1 MGRRQKRELKQNLT
15 EETELK
21 PKSIP
26 PGTAARC
33 GCGMLR
39 RMATWE
45 EALPIGNGR
54 LGAMVYGSTGLETIR
69 LNEDSL
75 WYGGPGRAA
84 NPDVRPYL
92 DEIRG
97 LLRDG
102 RQAEAEH
109 LARMAMTASPK
120 YEQPYQPLGDLM
132 LKPLNGATQ
141 VEDYER
147 ELDLERAVVNVSYHA
162 DGVNYHRQYFVSEP
176 DGVLV
181 IRLTADRPGAL
192 TFAVNLMRRPFDGG
206 CRALADGTGTVVM
219 NGECGADG
227 VRFSAAFRAAHEGEW
242 CGTSGILYP
251 WKARP
256 R

>member
-1 MGRRQKRELKQNLT
+1 MRAANEREWKDGPEAKEGAQAKFDGGNGIGAKSNTARHGRLLRLWY
-15 EETELK
+15 
-21 PKSIP
+21 
-26 PGTAARC
+26 AAP
-33 GCGMLR
+33 
-39 RMATWE
+39 AAKWE

-84 NPDVRPYL
+84 NPDARPYL

-132 LKPLNGATQ
+132 LKPLKDAAP

-147 ELDLERAVVNVSYHA
+147 ELDLERAVVNVTYHA
-162 DGVNYHRQYFVSEP
+162 DGVNCRLAVFRQRTGRGAGHPS
-176 DGVLV
+176 DGRPPRRVDLCRQFDAPSLRR
-181 IRLTADRPGAL
+181 RLPGPCRRHGRHERG
-192 TFAVNLMRRPFDGG
+192 MRRGRRSFQRRVP
-206 CRALADGTGTVVM
+206 R
-219 NGECGADG
+219 
-227 VRFSAAFRAAHEGEW
+227 
-242 CGTSGILYP
+242 
-251 WKARP
+251 RP
-256 R
+256 